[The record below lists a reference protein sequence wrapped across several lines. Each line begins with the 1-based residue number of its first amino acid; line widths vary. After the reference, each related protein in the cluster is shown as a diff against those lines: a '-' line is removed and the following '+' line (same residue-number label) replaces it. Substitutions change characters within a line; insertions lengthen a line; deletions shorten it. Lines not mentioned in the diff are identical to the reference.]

1 MAPKAGIGRRMYT
14 LLMPDYQVISDL
26 DYDAFIA
33 NVNTALKDG
42 YQLAGGVAVLPYEDE
57 AGTSGVQYF
66 QAIQKWV

>member
-1 MAPKAGIGRRMYT
+1 
-14 LLMPDYQVISDL
+14 MPDYQVISDL